1 MGEIFNLLKELRGLG
16 ERGVKGESGSL
27 IFAPFPPAPPH
38 TLSPWKQ
45 QKQSGSDRVPAP
57 LPANPKSSPLEPK
70 TSRDGRSEGSSMGRR
85 GGGWGG
91 GRERRGEGGERGGG
105 RGNNSKSDGF
115 WGCKEVTARKHGGK
129 QKGGKENGEL
139 RCFSI

>member
-27 IFAPFPPAPPH
+27 IFAPFPPAPPPH
-38 TLSPWKQ
+38 FLP
-45 QKQSGSDRVPAP
+45 GSSKNKAAPIASPAP

-85 GGGWGG
+85 GGAGGAAENEGEKVVNGG
-91 GRERRGEGGERGGG
+91 GGEAIIPSPMAFGGAKR
-105 RGNNSKSDGF
+105 
-115 WGCKEVTARKHGGK
+115 
-129 QKGGKENGEL
+129 
-139 RCFSI
+139 

>member
-85 GGGWGG
+85 GGAGGAAENEGKKVVNGG
-91 GRERRGEGGERGGG
+91 GGEAIIPSPMAFGGAKR
-105 RGNNSKSDGF
+105 
-115 WGCKEVTARKHGGK
+115 
-129 QKGGKENGEL
+129 
-139 RCFSI
+139 